1 MTIEWGASARLLL
14 AAGRSSN
21 LARHGFGDAALT
33 DIIKPPLAVQ
43 WPLPG
48 APATLSWTNWDW
60 PPQNRWAFQHV
71 GDLLRVARISRG
83 YGPAWH
89 FGSAPRDISGIAF
102 TDADGRTRTVADMLV
117 ATYTDGFL
125 LMHDGTVVTEVM
137 PTWRANSLRNE
148 DTSS

>member
-1 MTIEWGASARLLL
+1 M
-14 AAGRSSN
+14 
-21 LARHGFGDAALT
+21 T

-89 FGSAPRDISGIAF
+89 FGAAVRDISGIAF
-102 TDADGRTRTVADMLV
+102 TDTVDLTIGTPENPTATFHGPLEAAVRMLSGRLRPEVTPDGV
-117 ATYTDGFL
+117 
-125 LMHDGTVVTEVM
+125 EVSG
-137 PTWRANSLRNE
+137 NVSLDDLRPVFPGY
-148 DTSS
+148 